1 MKLECLKERVRDAVA
16 QAEKITGKHLTLPV
30 LKCVL
35 LEAKNNTL
43 IVRATNLDLGVEF
56 FIPAKVEKVGVN
68 AVSGVVLYN
77 FLQNLQNEKT
87 VSFESKEGI
96 LLLEA
101 RHNVASIKTAPHE
114 DFPTIPKVETGKL
127 IKMHSN
133 DLLQGLKA
141 VWYSSATTSMKP
153 ELSSIYIY
161 SDDVGFV
168 FVATDSFRLAEKRI
182 KQKKSMEVSG
192 ILIPHKNIPE
202 IMKILES
209 INGDVD
215 VSLDRTQIAI
225 IHEGV
230 YLTSRVIDGAFPDY
244 KQIIPKDFKTEVV
257 LLKQDLINALKLT
270 NVFSDNFNQVH
281 FKINPTLKLFEISTK
296 NMDIGENRNFVE
308 AAISGEP
315 LEINFN
321 YKYIVDCFQSLTT
334 DSLSLKFNGL
344 ARPMVIEG
352 IGDKT
357 FLYLVMPMNK

>member
-1 MKLECLKERVRDAVA
+1 
-16 QAEKITGKHLTLPV
+16 
-30 LKCVL
+30 
-35 LEAKNNTL
+35 
-43 IVRATNLDLGVEF
+43 
-56 FIPAKVEKVGVN
+56 
-68 AVSGVVLYN
+68 
-77 FLQNLQNEKT
+77 
-87 VSFESKEGI
+87 
-96 LLLEA
+96 
-101 RHNVASIKTAPHE
+101 
-114 DFPTIPKVETGKL
+114 
-127 IKMHSN
+127 
-133 DLLQGLKA
+133 
-141 VWYSSATTSMKP
+141 
-153 ELSSIYIY
+153 
-161 SDDVGFV
+161 
-168 FVATDSFRLAEKRI
+168 
-182 KQKKSMEVSG
+182 MEVSG